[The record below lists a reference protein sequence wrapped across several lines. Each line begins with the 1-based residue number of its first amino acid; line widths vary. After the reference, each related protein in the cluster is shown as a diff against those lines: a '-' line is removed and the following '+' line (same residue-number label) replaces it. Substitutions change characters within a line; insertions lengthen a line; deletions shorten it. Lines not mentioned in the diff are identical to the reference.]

1 VNNDQLEKLR
11 TDIDTIDR
19 ELLRLIKKRLNLTG
33 EIGRIKK
40 ENNMDIIDSSREE
53 ALLEALTKQCEEMKL
68 DKVFIKNVWRLIL
81 NASYLT
87 QDK

>member
-1 VNNDQLEKLR
+1 VRNDQLEKLR
-11 TDIDTIDR
+11 TDIDAIDH

-40 ENNMDIIDSSREE
+40 EKKMAIIDSSREE
-53 ALLEALTKQCEEMKL
+53 ALFNALARYCEEMKL

>member
-1 VNNDQLEKLR
+1 
-11 TDIDTIDR
+11 
-19 ELLRLIKKRLNLTG
+19 
-33 EIGRIKK
+33 
-40 ENNMDIIDSSREE
+40 MAIIDSSREE
-53 ALLEALTKQCEEMKL
+53 ALFNALARYCEEMKL